1 MIRGR
6 PQFTDLKIQMET
18 TVLLIL
24 KMKNLTNALPVN
36 PTLAAPEILKGRFS
50 QHSKI
55 STS

>member
-18 TVLLIL
+18 TILLIL
-24 KMKNLTNALPVN
+24 QMKNLTNALPVN